1 LAQRVRLSGPDG
13 VFLGLGEVAAPGR
26 VAPKR
31 LVARQANE

>member
-1 LAQRVRLSGPDG
+1 